1 MQLAPLFLFA
11 LLSSGCPGNTPPAEP
26 DPGPSSYETDMPA
39 EPTSLEPAPPPPEA
53 GRIHLGA
60 AMLIGGEG
68 LTDDAQS
75 AASKAFM
82 KAFDDGISHFRQC
95 YAPGLEKNPSLSGQ
109 VDVRVVL
116 DQSGNIYELKLTSA
130 ELDDPAVVDCIV
142 SAFRKLRYA
151 PLQGGRFFSVTAPV
165 KLDPK

>member
-1 MQLAPLFLFA
+1 
-11 LLSSGCPGNTPPAEP
+11 
-26 DPGPSSYETDMPA
+26 
-39 EPTSLEPAPPPPEA
+39 
-53 GRIHLGA
+53 
-60 AMLIGGEG
+60 
-68 LTDDAQS
+68 
-75 AASKAFM
+75 M